1 MSACD
6 YSLQLTRFVLLFVLP
21 DCPFRC
27 GLFKSVKLFGVSFGI
42 FLCIYYLCK
51 QSESLF
57 SPRRDYFFLRGR
69 KVFSPRKGGFAFAK
83 GKKKCGYGQGERT
96 KQQ

>member
-6 YSLQLTRFVLLFVLP
+6 YSWQLTRFVLLFVLG

-27 GLFKSVKLFGVSFGI
+27 VAFKSVKLFRVSFGI

-51 QSESLF
+51 QSESIF
-57 SPRRDYFFLRGR
+57 SLRRDYFFSAEGKCSLRGGMVLPSQR
-69 KVFSPRKGGFAFAK
+69 EKEV
-83 GKKKCGYGQGERT
+83 
-96 KQQ
+96 